1 VNQLL
6 RPYAEAGRI
15 LSPSAAIFDR
25 AGQVL
30 RELRMRGRE
39 VRRASLVGDVLIALA
54 ARASGATLWTADAG
68 AFEAIRAI
76 EPFSLR
82 LAATSPARSGE
93 PPEERDGEQLRRGRD
108 QHHRRRPRVR
118 DAVPE
123 VRDRHGY
130 LNPWMPPTR
139 SPIRGSPPGGALATG
154 APRGAAAPMA
164 RGPAARDRARLA
176 DHAGGGDRHPR
187 RGGQPRLPRRHSGLQ
202 LALPGAGR
210 PGRTRR

>member
-1 VNQLL
+1 MIASDSAAAAHRLVVAGDTLDAGEVEPLDLRPYRRGVYVGWLRRRAHADLLLGRGVVRYLSAVVVMELRAGIVSRRTERAVNQLL

-82 LAATSPARSGE
+82 LAAT
-93 PPEERDGEQLRRGRD
+93 
-108 QHHRRRPRVR
+108 
-118 DAVPE
+118 
-123 VRDRHGY
+123 
-130 LNPWMPPTR
+130 
-139 SPIRGSPPGGALATG
+139 
-154 APRGAAAPMA
+154 
-164 RGPAARDRARLA
+164 
-176 DHAGGGDRHPR
+176 
-187 RGGQPRLPRRHSGLQ
+187 
-202 LALPGAGR
+202 
-210 PGRTRR
+210 